1 MYFTR
6 SEYLYCFSSSRRKA
20 CCIRTVF
27 AIELDKFVLA
37 LSRYWITSSSNCLIL
52 LNSFRTFISFVP
64 FDLYF
69 LTLGGSGIF
78 RVIRLVGTG
87 SVRKRAS
94 GVEASSLGL

>member
-20 CCIRTVF
+20 CWIRIVF

-37 LSRYWITSSSNCLIL
+37 LSRYCITSSSNCLIL
-52 LNSFRTFISFVP
+52 LNSLRTFISFTP

-69 LTLGGSGIF
+69 LTFGGSGIF
-78 RVIRLVGTG
+78 SCGKSVGAG

-94 GVEASSLGL
+94 GIEARFVGL